1 MSASVRGAWG
11 FLVGKR
17 RVCVAVVSIG
27 LLALVGCKPKPP
39 PPVVSD
45 AFTVIFIGDAEP
57 RMRGNTDAE
66 VSGAVRNLV
75 SLKSGRVRYFNA
87 NGGKQYRID
96 PKLVILGG
104 DISADRTTSI
114 RADLPLYEPLFAAG
128 VPFIAGFG
136 NHDWESIWGA
146 DSHSEAGRRANE
158 ATTAFTRE
166 TYRRS
171 AAMRGGISY
180 QEVGPVASHGPT
192 TFYAT
197 FRGVDIANFN
207 TFLYEPSYDYPAT
220 SPNGCTAST
229 SGPCPIYRSAEPQIA
244 AMDAI
249 ARRTPKR
256 TMLVVQHYPLS
267 TNHLFWSDYGA
278 TRRTYEQ
285 RRERLLQF
293 MATHDNVALFAGHNH
308 VSKKT
313 IHGVNGRI
321 VGEYIAPYFGG
332 EGGHDPSRAGGA
344 LAILV
349 SPTKGILEVKELPPG

>member
-1 MSASVRGAWG
+1 MA
-11 FLVGKR
+11 KR
-17 RVCVAVVSIG
+17 RFLIAAVSIG
-27 LLALVGCKPKPP
+27 LLALVACEPTPP
-39 PPVVSD
+39 EPVVAD

-66 VSGAVRNLV
+66 VARAVRNLV
-75 SLKSGRVRYFNA
+75 SLKSSRVRYFNA

-114 RADLPLYEPLFAAG
+114 AADMPLYEPLYAAG

-136 NHDWESIWGA
+136 NHDWETPFNA
-146 DSHSEAGRRANE
+146 DTHSEAGRVANE

-171 AAMRGGISY
+171 AVMRGGITYHEIS
-180 QEVGPVASHGPT
+180 PATSHGPT

-207 TFLYEPSYDYPAT
+207 TFLYEPSYDYPPD

-229 SGPCPIYRSAEPQIA
+229 SGPCPIYRSAAPQIA
-244 AMDAI
+244 FMDAI
-249 ARRTPKR
+249 ARRNPKR

-267 TNHLFWSDYGA
+267 THDLFWFDHGA
-278 TRRTYEQ
+278 TSLSVAQ
-285 RRERLLQF
+285 RRQRLLQF
-293 MATHDNVALFAGHNH
+293 MATHDKVALFAAHNH

-313 IHGVNGRI
+313 VHAVNGRV

-332 EGGHDPSRAGGA
+332 DGGFDPARAGGA